1 MNGPEVHAVH
11 TDASRSTRHR
21 GPGACGPDTDT
32 GWGHGKEGCTR
43 PFPCRWAQ
51 ARADTTA
58 SGGPGPDTQED
69 IVAMMPLGFHL
80 SYGFARAL
88 QALGVLP
95 SAWRPTLRPGG
106 QLLGWVIAG
115 GCMVVP
121 R

>member
-1 MNGPEVHAVH
+1 
-11 TDASRSTRHR
+11 
-21 GPGACGPDTDT
+21 
-32 GWGHGKEGCTR
+32 
-43 PFPCRWAQ
+43 
-51 ARADTTA
+51 
-58 SGGPGPDTQED
+58 
-69 IVAMMPLGFHL
+69 VAMMPLGFHL
-80 SYGFARAL
+80 SHGFARAL